1 MDIKT
6 IFEKA
11 ENGTLTLE
19 QFLAAAKEAKAKFV
33 DLSEG
38 EYVSKQKYMDDIA
51 TRDTRMHKQQNQ
63 RHSSKLET
71 ACADAEALATLKR
84 L

>member
-1 MDIKT
+1 VDIKT

-38 EYVSKQKYMDDIA
+38 EYVSKQK
-51 TRDTRMHKQQNQ
+51 
-63 RHSSKLET
+63 
-71 ACADAEALATLKR
+71 
-84 L
+84 